1 MITAQQK
8 TMKFSIKDFFSK
20 YYQICKKTADLVT
33 ITEEILYGKFQF
45 LCSRSSCIC
54 FRKKPRKVHVRT
66 YVVNLEGHSTNLKEL
81 VVSGLKNE
89 YVMITHITKFV
100 LYGAKRS
107 VLEIVQL
114 NVVNTK
120 YLIQSHFHKA
130 YSIFEVHPMDSYANS
145 LPSACIIINSHI

>member
-1 MITAQQK
+1 MSVVFCDFLKKVLGIIDLNIRHGVIKNDHCSTK
-8 TMKFSIKDFFSK
+8 KNEVFHKDFFSK

-54 FRKKPRKVHVRT
+54 FRKKPRKIHVRT

-89 YVMITHITKFV
+89 YVMITHITKVV
-100 LYGAKRS
+100 LCGAKRT
-107 VLEIVQL
+107 VLEI
-114 NVVNTK
+114 
-120 YLIQSHFHKA
+120 A
-130 YSIFEVHPMDSYANS
+130 
-145 LPSACIIINSHI
+145 